1 VATSAGRD
9 ALLEVTLAPQFLA
22 QRDLLVVL
30 GGSRGQLLAGKPG
43 GDVFH
48 VFVGQ
53 WCSHAA
59 HDGVISCCRLAVDGF
74 EILQLLVEIFLNL
87 ASQVRVGRCG
97 AVAVG
102 AMAGDT
108 NGLGNGFPL
117 AGSAFALAPSEAWVT
132 KLVARRIAIAAVR
145 IIFELLMRVL

>member
-1 VATSAGRD
+1 MSSSDNGAAMPPMMALFRTAG
-9 ALLEVTLAPQFLA
+9 LPST
-22 QRDLLVVL
+22 DL
-30 GGSRGQLLAGKPG
+30 K
-43 GDVFH
+43 F
-48 VFVGQ
+48 
-53 WCSHAA
+53 CSCL
-59 HDGVISCCRLAVDGF
+59 S
-74 EILQLLVEIFLNL
+74 EIFLYL

-132 KLVARRIAIAAVR
+132 KLVARRDAIAAVR